1 LRIPLNQTEIWDNDV
16 SGCRFEEWMMIWVYQ
31 ICGTL
36 MTNTICWNNLTLTLH
51 NIVPP
56 CLLFGDLEPILIYVN
71 CNQNQLS
78 KGLCPLIFKFP
89 FLSCDTIL
97 MIILLLELFHLR
109 HPHWKQ
115 LYVMFVQWNVIM
127 FKIILY
133 LLFHYLLEK

>member
-1 LRIPLNQTEIWDNDV
+1 MMSVDADLR
-16 SGCRFEEWMMIWVYQ
+16 SGRWSESIKYVAHWW
-31 ICGTL
+31 
-36 MTNTICWNNLTLTLH
+36 TNTICWNNLTLTLH